1 MWQGDI
7 QVPPVFNFCL
17 NFGIFLGEVHKAI
30 SHGAVL
36 QTELKGADE
45 QVIMDSDY
53 ADDLAVMNNT
63 SFHETSVINSLFRY
77 SAHNEVVSY
86 KKSNNLIVIDA

>member
-1 MWQGDI
+1 M
-7 QVPPVFNFCL
+7 
-17 NFGIFLGEVHKAI
+17 GEVHKAI
-30 SHGAVL
+30 SHDAVL

-53 ADDLAVMNNT
+53 ADDLAVMDNI

-77 SAHNEVVSY
+77 SAHKKVVSY
-86 KKSNNLIVIDA
+86 EKSNNLIVIDASVLLLLVLN